1 MLLYFAGLLL
11 NHFYQCLPFFLF
23 LFTHPPTNV
32 NQLLGTDMDVSRIF
46 ILDLFGTLSHF
57 HRFSVVY
64 LFLQHQYDLFDWL
77 MKSRDLTEV
86 ANMAYYHPNLIIINP
101 NTVTHHRA
109 GGFGFL

>member
-1 MLLYFAGLLL
+1 MLLYFAGLLQ

-32 NQLLGTDMDVSRIF
+32 NQLLGTDMDVSRTF

-64 LFLQHQYDLFDWL
+64 LFLQHQYDLFD
-77 MKSRDLTEV
+77 
-86 ANMAYYHPNLIIINP
+86 
-101 NTVTHHRA
+101 
-109 GGFGFL
+109 